1 MKPAKPASF
10 FCDWLNISQEFP
22 DHVGSDFYGGRVVSV
37 EGAASLDH
45 VQVLDAETGE
55 FVDQLALCGAD
66 GVDYSIAKFAQHRGS
81 FETSLSIRFVAGR
94 LEVRGN
100 PSAYGR
106 LDNLHGLPLDRC
118 IEVYNGVLR
127 RLGLPEFTEGHV
139 ERFWL
144 QNEQKWSERWTGATI
159 SRVDLTTNLRVG
171 MGNVEKFHQWLAS
184 QHLYR
189 SGPDDAALD
198 QFAAWSYSTVYLSES
213 VYWKNVK
220 SYDKAKA
227 LEEVTLPRYL
237 KGLKNAAKEGRI
249 CKNDIDALYAEAE
262 DYINSLACWCAEVG
276 LSRLEFSLR
285 SRFLKQ
291 QGDLGRWVPGQTESD
306 LLDIVMTDFEKIGER
321 AMVKQGNVY
330 DMLTRSERGTLF
342 TWLRGDDVRDDL
354 PKSSFYRVRSSILK
368 KTGYDIA
375 ARPVG
380 NETQE
385 FRPVYFQIQ
394 SISSAELPSFY
405 RAAA

>member
-1 MKPAKPASF
+1 MSVSPF
-10 FCDWLNISQEFP
+10 FVDWLNISQEFP
-22 DHVGSDFYGGRVVSV
+22 ELAGSDFFGGRVVSV
-37 EGAASLDH
+37 EGSASLDN
-45 VQVLDAETGE
+45 VQVLDEETGE
-55 FVDQLALCGAD
+55 FVEQLALCGAD

-81 FETSLSIRFVAGR
+81 FETNLSIRFVAGR
-94 LEVRGN
+94 LEGRGN

-106 LDNLHGLPLDRC
+106 LDNLQGLTLDRC
-118 IEVYNGVLR
+118 IQVYNRVLA
-127 RLGLPEFTEGHV
+127 GLNLPQFTEGQL

-171 MGNVEKFHQWLAS
+171 MGNVQKFHQWLAS

-189 SGPDDAALD
+189 SGPTDADLD
-198 QFAAWSYSTVYLSES
+198 QFAAWDHATVYLSQS

-220 SYDKAKA
+220 AYDKAKA
-227 LEEVTLPRYL
+227 LEDVTLARYKQAL
-237 KGLKNAAKEGRI
+237 KKAAAEGRI
-249 CKNDIDALYAEAE
+249 QKADIDGLYADAE
-262 DYINSLACWCAEVG
+262 RYITELACWCAEVG
-276 LSRLEFSLR
+276 LSRLEFSLK

-291 QGDLGRWVPGQTESD
+291 QGDLGRWVPGETESAFDD
-306 LLDIVMTDFEKIGER
+306 LVMADFERIGDR
-321 AMVKQGNVY
+321 AMVKQADVY

-342 TWLRGDDVRDDL
+342 DWLRGEDVRESL

-380 NETQE
+380 SETRE
-385 FRPVYFQIQ
+385 FRPVYFRIQ
-394 SISSAELPSFY
+394 PISSAELPSFY
-405 RAAA
+405 RLAA